1 MARGHCCG
9 VRNSPCATTATR
21 AADGTIPSRTRRRL
35 YGTCGCLHWT
45 KCRRYGAEDRGR
57 WAALKYRRTLDGQA
71 RTDRMA
77 SAAVRDTR
85 RAGRLAG
92 RMASRRAGWLAGLL
106 AGWLAYCW
114 TTRGA
119 LGRETSRQAYGVQCA
134 WAAHARVDTGDT
146 CRNLCQRGGRH
157 ASGRRGLRTWGDA
170 NRTAKSRCGTCSRAD
185 HAGMADGE
193 DSAND
198 PARTEV
204 AGVARRSACLGASRG
219 ACLGASRGACHAA
232 RALRRAAR
240 RPAHRLA
247 GQLPAHREHAALARK
262 AIDRGANIPA
272 VGRRVRREAA
282 SASAASYLSGGSAE
296 SGSWRGGR
304 ARMAGTDR
312 VMTGHEGTAC
322 DTGGHA
328 GETRLGVR
336 HCGASRAAGRR
347 GGCRLELRLRT
358 RMLASDARMETRRRV
373 DARAVW
379 LTRTV
384 TSGRTRC
391 MACWRARLDTRCA
404 RRSAGLSACGR
415 ASLGTCLGARGGA
428 SLGAGLHAGGG
439 TSLDTGMAGWR
450 ARVYTS
456 VAARLA
462 RVTRGLGDRG
472 ITTVEASMPGRESRG
487 GRRLELRLRT
497 RMLASDARMETR
509 RRVDARAVW
518 LTRTVTSG
526 RTCCMACWRARLDTR
541 CARRSAGLSAGGRAS
556 LDTGMAGW
564 RARVYTS
571 VAARL
576 ARVTRGLGDRGIT
589 TVEASMPGR
598 ESRGGRRLELRLR
611 TRMLA

>member
-77 SAAVRDTR
+77 SAAVSDTR

-114 TTRGA
+114 TTRRA

-157 ASGRRGLRTWGDA
+157 ATGRRGLRTWGDA

-204 AGVARRSACLGASRG
+204 AGVARRG
-219 ACLGASRGACHAA
+219 ACLGASRSASHAA

-282 SASAASYLSGGSAE
+282 SASAASYL
-296 SGSWRGGR
+296 
-304 ARMAGTDR
+304 
-312 VMTGHEGTAC
+312 
-322 DTGGHA
+322 
-328 GETRLGVR
+328 
-336 HCGASRAAGRR
+336 
-347 GGCRLELRLRT
+347 
-358 RMLASDARMETRRRV
+358 
-373 DARAVW
+373 
-379 LTRTV
+379 
-384 TSGRTRC
+384 
-391 MACWRARLDTRCA
+391 
-404 RRSAGLSACGR
+404 
-415 ASLGTCLGARGGA
+415 
-428 SLGAGLHAGGG
+428 
-439 TSLDTGMAGWR
+439 
-450 ARVYTS
+450 
-456 VAARLA
+456 
-462 RVTRGLGDRG
+462 
-472 ITTVEASMPGRESRG
+472 
-487 GRRLELRLRT
+487 
-497 RMLASDARMETR
+497 
-509 RRVDARAVW
+509 
-518 LTRTVTSG
+518 
-526 RTCCMACWRARLDTR
+526 
-541 CARRSAGLSAGGRAS
+541 
-556 LDTGMAGW
+556 
-564 RARVYTS
+564 
-571 VAARL
+571 
-576 ARVTRGLGDRGIT
+576 
-589 TVEASMPGR
+589 
-598 ESRGGRRLELRLR
+598 
-611 TRMLA
+611 